1 MSIASTYTHEM
12 LIIILFIIIHIYIHH
27 FVRIPGALTKYNA
40 HCFVFFFYLNDN
52 EMYAGV
58 IG

>member
-1 MSIASTYTHEM
+1 MSIASTYTHEV
-12 LIIILFIIIHIYIHH
+12 LIIIILFIIIHIYIHH

-40 HCFVFFFYLNDN
+40 HCFVFFFYLNN

-58 IG
+58 VG